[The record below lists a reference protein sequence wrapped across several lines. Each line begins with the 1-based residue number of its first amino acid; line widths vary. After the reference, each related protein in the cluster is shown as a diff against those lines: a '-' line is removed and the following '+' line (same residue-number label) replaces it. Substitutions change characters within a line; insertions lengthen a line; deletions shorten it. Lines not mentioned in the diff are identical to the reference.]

1 MEFSRSLVLIQI
13 CSRHAIR
20 ADITKPSDANVC
32 HANNSYKAKKN
43 MPKRRLCQQGT

>member
-1 MEFSRSLVLIQI
+1 MEFSRSLVLIQS
-13 CSRHAIR
+13 CNRHAIR

-32 HANNSYKAKKN
+32 HANNSYKVKKN